1 MPYTASNLP
10 KSVRK
15 LPGHGRRIFSAAF
28 NSAHRQYG
36 DETRAFKTAWAAVKT
51 KFKKSGDRWVKQDA
65 QGGDEMKRLLADL
78 KPVYDSYINQVPI
91 DEMVNA
97 KDAMGVIVQAMEAS
111 DGAKSLR
118 SVEEKCILA
127 LGFKLEQ
134 DYNYNRYKEG
144 TETYATAHHN
154 DYPGSLQHRIR
165 SVCNAAH
172 ENEEV
177 SQYLGNYGFILAVY
191 PDYFVSCALED
202 PDNYEADYWKVNYT
216 FDDDTF
222 DVAFGDAEPVDVGT
236 IVVPHGTIPQETY
249 DREAADNDEGQSQAA
264 NGQDYKT
271 DNGQK
276 FSKGA
281 YLIIGDPDKPSTW
294 KVRIEE
300 TPGNV
305 TVAQLGRAHAA
316 LTKGFRGNTTQA
328 PGDAKSKALSRLKSL
343 YKDKGATWPGD
354 SKSKTQSQFDAGA
367 PEWLRQGLEPPG
379 GDEVLI
385 QSWSYLLQAEGYD
398 EASGTLHVKGTATTA
413 DVINSKRQVY
423 PIEVWQDNLPSLA
436 TKIEQG
442 KLVGEVEHPAG
453 NLGTLDRTCIKYT
466 RIWQDGNEIKFTAD
480 ILPTEPYG
488 KNLQM
493 LIQNGVAVDIS
504 SRGRGTTKVGEW
516 KGVANVAIVQRGFRC
531 EAFDAVGAGASPGS
545 TITDYAMAQSSEA
558 ANKGDEEDEMTPELK
573 AQLEQMTA
581 QNEKISAF
589 LETLAQSAGKTETKT
604 ETKPDDKTTA
614 KSEGDVGAGTGTS
627 TAASGT
633 TQTQAQNQNSAV
645 DAANDAAMQERLARL
660 DKITAAQ
667 EMALVRGAVEPLV
680 QGTVQ
685 SKKWGTQWGNLLRLR
700 LTQAIEDGRVKSLDD
715 LAGTADKAVKDI
727 EILFQNAPRFPGNGF
742 VFEPSAGEK
751 GPKTPGELLDLLVA
765 DLPDTMPSNGL
776 EHFLQKDENGNPIVP
791 GHFRT
796 PRRQC
801 RQILENMARYKGPD
815 WDGPNAIMA
824 LTRLAQGYDPYRV
837 QEDFLNQSLTDG
849 STAVSAGGAPQS
861 AIFIFPLVRRVFPQL
876 IATELASVQPMDRPN
891 GSIFYLSAYR
901 VTPGVDQ
908 LDESSATVSNRTRI
922 DRSDSFSDSYAND
935 PGEGNTANL
944 IQLRLASISVTA
956 QNKKLYA
963 QWTIEEMQD
972 LRSYHGLDA
981 ALELVGNLSRE
992 IALEWNQIVLKELLN
1007 GATGSNRNFGTTA
1020 PSGYTQKEWDE
1031 SITRYIDAASNDIFK
1046 KRHGDI
1052 THIIAGPDAWVKLS
1066 AAFRVGT
1073 DPRSGPEPEQ
1083 YAGVTL
1089 TPWMPAT
1096 MPNVKTYKTSFWAGV
1111 HTNTVMVIRRGQD
1124 WSDTA
1129 YVWAPYMDYV
1139 SPTLTLP
1146 DVFTQKQGIMSRIA
1160 HQVVVGDAIGTITI
1174 NSGVTGVPL

>member
-1 MPYTASNLP
+1 MPYSANSLP
-10 KSVRK
+10 KAVKK
-15 LPGHGRRIFSAAF
+15 LPGHGRRIFAAAF

-65 QGGDEMKRLLADL
+65 EGENGMKQLLADL
-78 KPVYDSYINQVPI
+78 KPVYDAYLGQAPMQ
-91 DEMVNA
+91 ELVNA
-97 KDAMGVIVQAMEAS
+97 KDALAMIEQ
-111 DGAKSLR
+111 
-118 SVEEKCILA
+118 SVETPEKAKALRAVEETCVLA
-127 LGFKLEQ
+127 LGFPLTQ

-172 ENEEV
+172 EDEEV

-191 PDYFVSCALED
+191 PDYFVSCALDD
-202 PDNYEADYWKVNYT
+202 PIDSEADYWKVDYT

-222 DVAFGDAEPVDVGT
+222 DVSFGDAEPVDVGT

-249 DREAADNDEGQSQAA
+249 DKEDAEQSQTQADD
-264 NGQDYKT
+264 GQDYKT

-281 YLIIGDPDKPSTW
+281 YLIIGDEKKPSTW
-294 KVRIEE
+294 KIRIEE
-300 TPGNV
+300 TPGKV
-305 TVAQLGRAHAA
+305 TVAQLGRAYAA
-316 LTKGFRGNTTQA
+316 LTKGFRGNKVDA
-328 PGDAKSKALSRLKSL
+328 PGSAKSSALTRLKSL
-343 YKDKGATWPGD
+343 YKEKGAPWPGD
-354 SKSKTQSQFDAGA
+354 REKKTQSVDSDA
-367 PEWLRQGLEPPG
+367 PEWIKQGLEPPG
-379 GDEVLI
+379 GDEILT
-385 QSWSYLLQAEGYD
+385 QSFSYILQAESYD
-398 EASGTLHVKGTATTA
+398 AQSGILHVQGTATTA

-423 PIEVWQDNLPSLA
+423 PIEVWQDNLPNLMR
-436 TKIEQG
+436 KIEQG
-442 KLVGEVEHPAG
+442 RLTGEVEHPDNG
-453 NLGTLDRTCIKYT
+453 HGSLDRTCIKYT

-480 ILPTEPYG
+480 ILPTDPVG
-488 KNLQM
+488 KNLQT
-493 LIQNGVAVDIS
+493 LVQNGVAVDIS
-504 SRGRGTTKVGEW
+504 SRGLGTTKVGEW
-516 KGVANVAIVQRGFRC
+516 RGISNVAIVQRGFRC
-531 EAFDAVGAGASPGS
+531 EHFDAVGGGASPGS
-545 TITDYAMAQSSEA
+545 KITDYAMAQSSEA
-558 ANKGDEEDEMTPELK
+558 AGRENEEEDEMTPELK

-581 QNEKISAF
+581 QNAQIASF
-589 LETLAQSAGKTETKT
+589 LEKLTQNKTETKT
-604 ETKPDDKTTA
+604 ETPETKTGGTNGNGAEGDLSQAQSQTATTA
-614 KSEGDVGAGTGTS
+614 T
-627 TAASGT
+627 
-633 TQTQAQNQNSAV
+633 
-645 DAANDAAMQERLARL
+645 DAAIQERIARMDKLA
-660 DKITAAQ
+660 AAQ
-667 EMALVRGAVEPLV
+667 ELALVRGAIDPLV
-680 QGTVQ
+680 QATIQ
-685 SKKWGTQWGNLLRLR
+685 SKRWGHQWGNLLRLR
-700 LTQAIEDGRVKSLDD
+700 LDQALQDGRIKTLDD
-715 LAGTADKAVKDI
+715 LAPVAEKAVTDI
-727 EILFQNAPRFPGNGF
+727 EILFQNAPKFPGNGF
-742 VFEPSAGEK
+742 TVEPSAGER
-751 GPKTPGELLDLLVA
+751 GPKTPNELLDLLVA
-765 DLPDTMPSNGL
+765 DLPDEVPYTGM
-776 EHFLQKDENGNPIVP
+776 EAFLQKDENGQPIIP

-801 RQILENMARYKGPD
+801 RRILQTMAEWQDESWNGKAMFEG
-815 WDGPNAIMA
+815 
-824 LTRLAQGYDPYRV
+824 LLRLSQGYHPKDV
-837 QEDFLNQSLTDG
+837 SGWLNQSLADG

-891 GSIFYLSAYR
+891 GSIFFLDALR

-908 LDESSATVSNRTRI
+908 LAPDGSTVYSNRTRI
-922 DRSDSFSDSYAND
+922 DRSDSFSDSYASD
-935 PGEGNTANL
+935 PGEGNTAQL
-944 IQLRLASISVTA
+944 IQLRLNSIPVTA

-972 LRSYHGLDA
+972 LRAYHKLDA

-1007 GATGSNRNFGTTA
+1007 GATGSNRNFLTTA

-1052 THIIAGPDAWVKLS
+1052 THIVAGPDAWVKLS

-1083 YAGVTL
+1083 YAGLTL
-1089 TPWMPAT
+1089 TPFMPAT

-1111 HTNTVMVIRRGQD
+1111 NTNKIMVIRRGQD

-1160 HQVVVGDAIGTITI
+1160 HQVVVGDAIGTVTI
-1174 NSGVTGVPL
+1174 GAGTGVPL